1 VWGRERAFGISC
13 LCMRQFFP
21 KFSKSGYSLR
31 MSIKLNTTMRVTPL
45 QLDAGFDAAVTFSL
59 GKLGLESIAMK
70 KE

>member
-1 VWGRERAFGISC
+1 
-13 LCMRQFFP
+13 
-21 KFSKSGYSLR
+21 